1 MRSLVVHI
9 VGAFVLLLLV
19 LAGWYGAWPRTPSI
33 DGPDA
38 IAELTSVELGG
49 LEQWL
54 LIRGADR
61 SNPVLLWLHGGPG
74 AAQMPVHRAF
84 NQNLEEDF
92 VVVHWDQ
99 RGAGKSNH
107 SGFSEKTM
115 ALDRFVADV
124 DELTRYLNNRFEQ
137 EQIYLLGHSW
147 GALLGMHVV
156 DRHPEHYRAFISVAQ
171 PVNARQADSLSHAWL
186 KARVE
191 ETASSEK
198 MRDFEALGEPP
209 FEEHARY
216 VAFAQMKD
224 RFGGGTD
231 VPMGRL
237 MMRALRA
244 TEYSWLDYPRWLR
257 GANRGSGPMWEET
270 SQHDL
275 FTQVPRVDVPV
286 LFIAGENDYNT
297 PAAIIEEY
305 FNALDAPRGKHFI
318 RLEGVAHTPFL
329 GDPEGFREAVLRV
342 KRWEGGGE

>member
-1 MRSLVVHI
+1 MRTLRWISGGL
-9 VGAFVLLLLV
+9 GLLV
-19 LAGWYGAWPRTPSI
+19 LVFALWAGAWPRTPAI

-38 IAELTSVELGG
+38 IAELTPVELGG

-54 LIRGADR
+54 VIRGHDR

-84 NQNLEEDF
+84 NRDLEEDF
-92 VVVHWDQ
+92 VVVQWDQ

-107 SGFSEKTM
+107 RGFSEETM
-115 ALDRFVADV
+115 SLDSFVADV
-124 DELTRYLNNRFEQ
+124 DELTRYLTDRFEQ

-147 GALLGMHVV
+147 GALLGMHVA
-156 DRHPEHYRAFISVAQ
+156 DRHPELYHAFISVAQ

-186 KARVE
+186 KAQVA
-191 ETASSEK
+191 ETGSSEAV
-198 MRDFEALGEPP
+198 REFEALGDPP

-224 RFGGGTD
+224 RFGGSTD
-231 VPMGRL
+231 VPMWRL

-275 FTQVPRVDVPV
+275 FTQIPRVDVPV

-297 PAAIIEEY
+297 PTEIIEEY
-305 FNALDAPRGKHFI
+305 FHALDAPRGKDFI
-318 RLEGVAHTPFL
+318 QMEGVAHTPFL

-342 KRWEGGGE
+342 KELEGGR